1 MKVYFIFDIK
11 KEFVSLYHENEKVLF
26 DILRQIYYLD
36 SSEITYGYTL
46 LNQLINK
53 INKNYIDQ
61 KIYIKYHQYIP
72 YSKKNMTH
80 YINNMCRDEISRL
93 VVKNSYIKLEQEKTN
108 STFFE
113 VLKNYSNNYFACDFK
128 NRDFFFLSDK
138 NNAPL

>member
-80 YINNMCRDEISRL
+80 YINNMYRDEISRL

-128 NRDFFFLSDK
+128 NKDFFFLSDK

>member
-11 KEFVSLYHENEKVLF
+11 KEFVNLYHENEKVLF

-80 YINNMCRDEISRL
+80 YITNMYRDEISRL

-128 NRDFFFLSDK
+128 NKDFFFLSDK

>member
-80 YINNMCRDEISRL
+80 YINNMYRDEISRL
-93 VVKNSYIKLEQEKTN
+93 IVKNSYIKLEQEKTN

-128 NRDFFFLSDK
+128 NKDFFFLSDK
-138 NNAPL
+138 NNASL

>member
-11 KEFVSLYHENEKVLF
+11 KEFVNLYHENEKVLF

-36 SSEITYGYTL
+36 NSEITYGYTL

-80 YINNMCRDEISRL
+80 YINNMYRDEISRL